1 MSSTI
6 RDGEYGPDIA
16 HTEDPVRGGCR
27 RSDHDHSASA
37 PDSSARN
44 TSAVSDT
51 TRDDEIAYAADED
64 IADTAAPVVQPSRRA
79 GGMFAS
85 LAVRNYRYY
94 FAGQVVSNTGTWM
107 QRIAQDWLVLSLTG
121 SSFAVGITIA
131 MQFLP
136 VLLFGLYGGVIAD
149 RFGKRQLL
157 MLTQSCMGV
166 LAGVLAILT
175 LTGSVH
181 VWHVYLL
188 AFLLG
193 LVTAVDSPSR
203 QTFVAEMVGQE
214 QLRNAVSLNAVNFET
229 ASMTGPAVAG
239 AVIAAVGTGWAF
251 AINAF
256 SFIAVVG
263 GLLLMRPAQL
273 RPVPQVPRRKGQ
285 LREGLRYVAARPD
298 LIGPLVLVGFV
309 CTFGY
314 NFPTVLSGFAYH
326 VFHIDAGRYGLLN
339 TALAVGALVGAL
351 LASRRP
357 RVRMRLLVG
366 TAFGFG
372 VLEAVTAFAPHYWLF
387 AAMLTTVGLLG
398 LTFLTSSNSTIQ
410 LATEPTMR
418 GRVMSLHMIV
428 FIGGTPIGAP
438 IIGWVTEEWGPRIGL
453 LACGAVS
460 ACAAA
465 AVGWIMIRTNGLRMR
480 VTRRGLSVVPSQTL
494 AASSAQA

>member
-6 RDGEYGPDIA
+6 PDGENDPDI
-16 HTEDPVRGGCR
+16 PV
-27 RSDHDHSASA
+27 
-37 PDSSARN
+37 
-44 TSAVSDT
+44 
-51 TRDDEIAYAADED
+51 AATP
-64 IADTAAPVVQPSRRA
+64 IGKPRH
-79 GGMFAS
+79 GMFAS

-94 FAGQVVSNTGTWM
+94 FAGQAVSNTGTWM
-107 QRIAQDWLVLSLTG
+107 QRIAQDWLVLNLTG

-149 RFGKRQLL
+149 RFGKRRLL
-157 MLTQSCMGV
+157 MLTQGTMGV
-166 LAGVLAILT
+166 LAAVLAILT
-175 LTGSVH
+175 LTETVH

-193 LVTAVDSPSR
+193 LVTVADGPTR

-214 QLRNAVSLNAVNFET
+214 QLRNAVSLNAANFET

-251 AINAF
+251 AINAV

-263 GLLLMRPAQL
+263 GLLLMRPVEL
-273 RPVPQVPRRKGQ
+273 RPVPRLPREKGQ
-285 LREGLRYVAARPD
+285 LRAGLRYVAARPE

-314 NFPTVLSGFAYH
+314 NFPTVLSGFAYQ
-326 VFHIDAGRYGLLN
+326 VFHLDAGRYGLLN

-366 TAFGFG
+366 SAFAFG
-372 VLEAVTAFAPHYWLF
+372 VLEAVTAFAPNYWLF
-387 AAMLTTVGLLG
+387 AAMLTAVGLLG
-398 LTFLTSSNSTIQ
+398 LTFLTSSNATIQ

-428 FIGGTPIGAP
+428 FTGTTPIGAP
-438 IIGWVTEEWGPRIGL
+438 IIGWVTEAWGPRIGL
-453 LACGAVS
+453 LVCGAVS
-460 ACAAA
+460 ASA
-465 AVGWIMIRTNGLRMR
+465 AVAIGWIMVRTSGLRVR
-480 VTRRGLSVVPSQTL
+480 VSRRGVSVVPKENS
-494 AASSAQA
+494 AAFSAQA

>member
-1 MSSTI
+1 M
-6 RDGEYGPDIA
+6 RLF
-16 HTEDPVRGGCR
+16 
-27 RSDHDHSASA
+27 
-37 PDSSARN
+37 
-44 TSAVSDT
+44 
-51 TRDDEIAYAADED
+51 
-64 IADTAAPVVQPSRRA
+64 RRA
-79 GGMFAS
+79 NGMFAS

-121 SSFAVGITIA
+121 SSFAVGVTIA
-131 MQFLP
+131 VQFLP

-149 RFGKRQLL
+149 RLSKRRLL
-157 MLTQSCMGV
+157 MLTQSSMGA
-166 LAGVLAILT
+166 LAAALAILT
-175 LTGSVH
+175 LTGSVQ

-188 AFLLG
+188 AMLLG
-193 LVTAVDSPSR
+193 LVTVVDSPTR

-251 AINAF
+251 AINAA
-256 SFIAVVG
+256 SFAAVVG

-273 RPVPQVPRRKGQ
+273 RPVPRLSRDKGQ
-285 LREGLRYVAARPD
+285 LREGLRYVAARPE

-314 NFPTVLSGFAYH
+314 NFPTVLSGFAYQ
-326 VFHIDAGRYGLLN
+326 VFHIGAGRYGLLN

-372 VLEAVTAFAPHYWLF
+372 VLEAVTAFAPQYWLF
-387 AAMLTTVGLLG
+387 AAMLTVVGLLG
-398 LTFLTSSNSTIQ
+398 LTFLTSSNATIQ

-453 LACGAVS
+453 LTCGVVS
-460 ACAAA
+460 ACAAVV
-465 AVGWIMIRTNGLRMR
+465 VGWIMVRARRLRMR
-480 VTRRGLSVVPSQTL
+480 VSRRGVSFVPGENP
-494 AASSAQA
+494 AASAATVDYPTRITHPRSKG